1 MDDSIVCSVH
11 DDMPQA
17 AAQVVNE
24 GLGAANDAAAPM
36 HQVQPLAC
44 FARRADAGVTGGVT
58 GGMTGGVIGGAIGR
72 TWGECCELQ
81 QLWVEPAQR
90 GRGIGAELVRLFEQ
104 RALQRGCRLVYLETF
119 SFQAPAF
126 YAALGYRSALE
137 IGGFGPGFVK
147 HTMLRRL
154 AAEAAPAVLE

>member
-1 MDDSIVCSVH
+1 MDDSIAWSVH
-11 DDMPQA
+11 DDLPQA
-17 AAQVVNE
+17 AAQVVNQ
-24 GLGAANDAAAPM
+24 GIGAANDAAAPL

-44 FARRADAGVTGGVT
+44 FARRADGD
-58 GGMTGGVIGGAIGR
+58 VIGGAIGR

-81 QLWVEPAQR
+81 QLWVEPDQR
-90 GRGIGAELVRLFEQ
+90 GRGIGAELLRLFEQ
-104 RALQRGCRLVYLETF
+104 RALQRGCCLVYLESF

-154 AAEAAPAVLE
+154 APQAAPPALE